1 MEQGKDGKAN
11 KAEPNKIPGIKLS
24 TILSFSFFFIEKKDV
39 EIFIEGILVSRRD
52 RFCQPSS

>member
-1 MEQGKDGKAN
+1 MEKQTKLNQIKSPA
-11 KAEPNKIPGIKLS
+11 IKLS

-52 RFCQPSS
+52 SFCQPSS